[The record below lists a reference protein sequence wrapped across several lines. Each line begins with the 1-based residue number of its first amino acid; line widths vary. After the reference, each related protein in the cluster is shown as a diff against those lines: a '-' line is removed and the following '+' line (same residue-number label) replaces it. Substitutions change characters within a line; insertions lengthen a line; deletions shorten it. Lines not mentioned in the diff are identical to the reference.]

1 MPMWSVGRASSTPDR
16 RLGVTLI
23 EMMVVLA
30 IVSIIAGISFP
41 AVSSGLDSLRLNS
54 ALNSIVTFID
64 RGLSRAERRQQVVEV
79 TISKPGN
86 AISMR
91 ASEPGFERKLALPD
105 GITIEKILPEL
116 PDESEETNLT
126 RVFLLYPGGT
136 VPPFGVLISNRRHSE
151 KTVQVDPITG
161 VAVIGQP

>member
-1 MPMWSVGRASSTPDR
+1 MWLVGRVNSTR
-16 RLGVTLI
+16 RQHGVTLL
-23 EMMVVLA
+23 EMLVVL
-30 IVSIIAGISFP
+30 IIISIIAGISFP
-41 AVSSGLDSLRLNS
+41 AVSSGVDSLRLNS

-79 TISKPGN
+79 TISKPEN
-86 AISMR
+86 VISMR
-91 ASEPGFERKLALPD
+91 ASEPGFERKLALPE
-105 GITIEKILPEL
+105 GITIEKILPDL
-116 PDESEETNLT
+116 PDESAETNHT

-136 VPPFGVLISNRRHSE
+136 VPPLGVLVSNRRHAE